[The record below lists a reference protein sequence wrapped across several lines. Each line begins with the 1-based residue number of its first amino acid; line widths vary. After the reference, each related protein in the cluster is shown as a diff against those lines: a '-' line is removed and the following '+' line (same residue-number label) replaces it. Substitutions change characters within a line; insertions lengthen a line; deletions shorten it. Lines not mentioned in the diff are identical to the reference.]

1 MFVSSVWPIF
11 PAHGTQGL
19 VKTACNTFLGKVIE
33 FEVNE
38 DTQLFPNEDTKLF
51 PLSKLFLSVKNS
63 TKYRDNLAELC
74 GIASGSASK
83 VERTQSGTIIGVCS
97 YAHIS
102 HLRYS

>member
-63 TKYRDNLAELC
+63 TKYKIFIILKIFFDFFRRNWQ
-74 GIASGSASK
+74 
-83 VERTQSGTIIGVCS
+83 ERGRG
-97 YAHIS
+97 
-102 HLRYS
+102 